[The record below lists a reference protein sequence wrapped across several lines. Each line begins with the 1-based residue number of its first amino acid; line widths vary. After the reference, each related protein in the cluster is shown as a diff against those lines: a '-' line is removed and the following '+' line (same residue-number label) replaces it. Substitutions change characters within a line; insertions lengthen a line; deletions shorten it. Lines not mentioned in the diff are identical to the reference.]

1 MRSRYLLAIAFMI
14 LVATLFNTN
23 GEYLIG
29 TKYAEEA
36 DRLYPKDMF
45 TEKWVGE
52 VNAKKQDVPS
62 EVGPDQIT
70 VMTDNTA
77 RTARIDKMRKGYG
90 TSFFGGFQLWVNIV
104 GALVQLL
111 LVSRIFKYI
120 GVRGAVFILPVI
132 ATTGSVFFG
141 LVGTLA
147 ALRVSKTAENSLD
160 YSLQNTVKQ
169 ALFLPTT
176 REEKYKAKAATDT
189 FFFRVGDAM
198 SAAMVALASHVLFLS
213 VRQFALANAVLG
225 VAWIMLCVVIYR
237 EHKRKVPVDGA
248 KTP

>member
-1 MRSRYLLAIAFMI
+1 MI

-29 TKYAEEA
+29 TMYGEEA
-36 DRLYPKDMF
+36 DKYYPENMF
-45 TEKWVGE
+45 TDTWVSG
-52 VNAKKQDVPS
+52 VNAGTQPLPS
-62 EVGPDQIT
+62 EVAKADVQVIT
-70 VMTDNTA
+70 DETA
-77 RTARIDKMRKGYG
+77 RTAKIGRMRKGYG
-90 TSFFGGFQLWVNIV
+90 TAFFGSFQLWVNIV

-120 GVRGAVFILPVI
+120 GVRGAIFILPVI

-141 LVGTLA
+141 ILGTLY

-189 FFFRVGDAM
+189 FFFRVGDAS
-198 SAAMVALASHVLFLS
+198 SAAMVALATHVMFLS
-213 VRQFALANAVLG
+213 VRQFAIANAVLG
-225 VAWIMLCVVIYR
+225 VAWLALCVVIYR
-237 EHKRKVPVDGA
+237 EHKRKVPDDVA
-248 KTP
+248 KKLPG